1 MRTRTRSLARAMIP
15 SGERIASCGCGT
27 TRRMASLRTPRTY
40 QTVLR
45 RCSETVATGPR
56 VGLASP
62 GMRSRTS
69 TWPLR
74 APVQRNG
81 PATGS
86 AMPTSRRMKETAVA
100 TASAVVGG
108 LGLVTGGWVGG
119 EGAGVVVAGAA
130 TVGGAAEG
138 LDGVVGWPPQPASA
152 RLAAS
157 RVVASARMGRMVL
170 IPLWAPD
177 AGGACCDGHRSHRS
191 QTRSTVLWLAAVAGW
206 RLPAPQ
212 SPGGYGMYCWAI
224 LVTWSWRTVTQNT
237 APSVRKVASLARVT
251 GTFLVALPVHA
262 EARVLT
268 VTGASART
276 GRVRSLG
283 LTLRM

>member
-40 QTVLR
+40 QTVQR

-56 VGLASP
+56 VGLAAP

-108 LGLVTGGWVGG
+108 LGLVTGGWGGG
-119 EGAGVVVAGAA
+119 EGAVVVVAGAA

-138 LDGVVGWPPQPASA
+138 LDG
-152 RLAAS
+152 
-157 RVVASARMGRMVL
+157 VVASARMGRMVL

-206 RLPAPQ
+206 RLPAP
-212 SPGGYGMYCWAI
+212 PGSRN
-224 LVTWSWRTVTQNT
+224 LRV
-237 APSVRKVASLARVT
+237 VT
-251 GTFLVALPVHA
+251 GCTA
-262 EARVLT
+262 
-268 VTGASART
+268 
-276 GRVRSLG
+276 GRSW
-283 LTLRM
+283 

>member
-100 TASAVVGG
+100 AAAGEREAGGQQGGGECSDGAHGAHPLVGSGCWWSLLRWSSQPQITNAIDSALAGG
-108 LGLVTGGWVGG
+108 GGWV
-119 EGAGVVVAGAA
+119 AAAGAA
-130 TVGGAAEG
+130 IS
-138 LDGVVGWPPQPASA
+138 GWL
-152 RLAAS
+152 RDVLLGDLGDL
-157 RVVASARMGRMVL
+157 VVAHRDPEHRAVRAQGREF
-170 IPLWAPD
+170 
-177 AGGACCDGHRSHRS
+177 GEGHRD
-191 QTRSTVLWLAAVAGW
+191 VLGSAA
-206 RLPAPQ
+206 
-212 SPGGYGMYCWAI
+212 
-224 LVTWSWRTVTQNT
+224 
-237 APSVRKVASLARVT
+237 
-251 GTFLVALPVHA
+251 
-262 EARVLT
+262 
-268 VTGASART
+268 
-276 GRVRSLG
+276 
-283 LTLRM
+283 

>member
-119 EGAGVVVAGAA
+119 EGAVVVVAGAA

-157 RVVASARMGRMVL
+157 RVVAAGAAR
-170 IPLWAPD
+170 
-177 AGGACCDGHRSHRS
+177 
-191 QTRSTVLWLAAVAGW
+191 Q
-206 RLPAPQ
+206 PQ